1 MYFNKTKLGA
11 FLVSSFLVCL
21 PATAEVVFS
30 TPAEYTLK
38 QEAETELSPEKLWER
53 LIQPQTWWHPDHTYS
68 SSSQNLS
75 LTLEVGGKWLEKWE
89 AGEVL
94 HGTITSFEPNKSLI
108 LDAPFGPLKDLDVTV
123 TWSISITSNG
133 TGSKVV
139 FHETAYGNESA
150 KLNELAPAVDFVKTE
165 AIKRLTQPLQP
176 T

>member
-11 FLVSSFLVCL
+11 FLVFSTLISTPVQ
-21 PATAEVVFS
+21 AEVLS
-30 TPAEYTLK
+30 SSPSEYTLK
-38 QEAETELSPEKLWER
+38 QEAETSLSPEELWDR
-53 LIQPQTWWHPDHTYS
+53 LIHPETWWHPDHTYS

-123 TWSISITSNG
+123 TWSISIMPNG

-139 FHETAYGNESA
+139 FHETAYGNEDA

-165 AIKRLTQPLQP
+165 AIKRLTQ
-176 T
+176 TSNKH

>member
-21 PATAEVVFS
+21 PATAEVVSS
-30 TPAEYTLK
+30 TPTEYTLK
-38 QEAETELSPEKLWER
+38 QVAETELSPEELWDR
-53 LIQPQTWWHPDHTYS
+53 LIHPETWWHPDHTYS

-75 LTLEVGGKWLEKWE
+75 LTLEVGGKWLEQWDT
-89 AGEVL
+89 GEVL

-108 LDAPFGPLKDLDVTV
+108 MDAPFGPLKDLDVTV
-123 TWSISITSNG
+123 TWSISITSYG

-139 FHETAYGNESA
+139 FHETAHGTESA

-165 AIKRLTQPLQP
+165 AIKRLTQ
-176 T
+176 TSNKH